1 MRLNFIHLHA
11 YGALSETTLELG
23 DGLTVVYGLNEAGK
37 STLLS
42 AFADLLCGIKRKTRM
57 DFMVA
62 RTKLRIQASATTDD
76 GSSMKVIRTSKN
88 PPNDLVDT
96 STSKPVTAEVRLAL
110 TQHLD
115 HNGLMTRFGLDHDRL
130 VAGGRELMR
139 GQGDLAEIVF
149 EARTGT
155 DVRSVVDRLE
165 KKLAG
170 LYQPHSSSTSLL
182 VRANAHREDL
192 NQTLKD
198 KLATAEAVETA
209 STSTTLAEAELER
222 RRLATARLRAQHSW
236 LNQLVESWPYWEQ
249 YRARREELEQAD
261 ARGPRLS
268 AEQWQSVAETSARLH
283 RTQEEVRHEKSAAEH
298 AELEYSQLDVNDKLL
313 TQQPAIETLA
323 RNKPGVANSRTRASQ
338 LGGLLA
344 IQRAKLTE
352 ILARLGLRDIHEP
365 MMALASIAVADDRAA
380 DLNNLANRHD
390 RISDDLLESQSAV
403 AEATSELAAAQ
414 RGARPSGISD
424 QTLTRDELLSV
435 TSVRKHRDTVWNH
448 IRRVWLDGIAVLP
461 ELGSNPTD
469 LADRYSNSV
478 NAADAAADDF
488 ANEAGSL
495 ATITERR
502 RSLER
507 AEYSQ
512 KHATQSLA
520 EWEEAWRA
528 TMHVAGLPAGIGVAG
543 WRERAELL
551 AEAAGIAEKIAT
563 MEIELTDNAA
573 TVAEWDDAAAKLATL
588 LGESIKPEYLVAWF
602 DATKSSF
609 DQSMSNQKA
618 AAVHGSSRLRA
629 LERADRLLDEIS
641 VFEGSLQAVAN
652 EYGTDHDGLGDLA
665 ERTEAYIKAAA
676 TLAEPEGQLR
686 ARHPGVTFDKL
697 IDELAGRDLQQLEVD
712 LEAAQ
717 DAMAQAEEDVSAA
730 QEEVIG
736 TRQILDELRGRTGAE
751 ALQQELSQAAA
762 HELDLIEDYATT
774 RLMHHLLT
782 QELRAYLESHR
793 NPVLERAS
801 SFLSRLTKD
810 RFTGLR
816 IDGEGTNRA
825 LIVTG
830 ADDTDYETTALS
842 EGTASQLYLALSL
855 AGVLE
860 VENERRHAG
869 LETIPIFLDDVLMA
883 FDDERA
889 ASALDLLAEIGL
901 EQQII
906 LFTHHA
912 AVREQAASL
921 SGAARV
927 VSLNGPGL
935 LG

>member
-42 AFADLLCGIKRKTRM
+42 AFADLLCGIQRKTRM

-76 GSSMKVIRTSKN
+76 GSAMKVIRTSKN
-88 PPNDLVDT
+88 PPNDLLDT
-96 STSKPVTAEVRLAL
+96 STSQPVTEEVRLAL

-115 HNGLMTRFGLDHDRL
+115 HKGLMTRFGLDHNRL
-130 VAGGRELMR
+130 VAGGRELMK

-182 VRANAHREDL
+182 VRANARREDL

-209 STSTTLAEAELER
+209 STSTTRAEAELER
-222 RRLATARLRAQHSW
+222 RRLATARLRAHHSW
-236 LNQLVESWPYWEQ
+236 LNQLLESWPYWEQ

-268 AEQWQSVAETSARLH
+268 TEQWHSVAETSARLH
-283 RTQEEVRHEKSAAEH
+283 QTQEEVNKEKSAAEH
-298 AELEYSQLDVNDKLL
+298 AEREYSQLNVNDKLL
-313 TQQPAIETLA
+313 AQQPAIETLA
-323 RNKPGVANSRTRASQ
+323 SDKPSAENSRTRASQ
-338 LGGLLA
+338 LGGMLA
-344 IQRAKLTE
+344 TQSAKLTE
-352 ILARLGLRDIHEP
+352 ILAKLGLRDVHEP
-365 MMALASIAVADDRAA
+365 TTALASIAVADDRVA
-380 DLNNLANRHD
+380 DLSDLANQHD
-390 RISDDLLESQSAV
+390 RISHDLLESQIAL
-403 AEATSELAAAQ
+403 ADATSELAAAQ
-414 RGARPSGISD
+414 SGARPSGISD
-424 QTLTRDELLSV
+424 QTLTGDELLSV
-435 TSVRKHRDTVWNH
+435 ISVRKHRDSMWNH
-448 IRRVWLDGIAVLP
+448 IRSVWLDGIAVLP

-469 LADRYSNSV
+469 LADRYSTSV
-478 NAADAAADDF
+478 NAADTVADDF
-488 ANEAGSL
+488 AKEAGSL

-502 RSLER
+502 RSLVR
-507 AEYSQ
+507 AEYSL
-512 KHATQSLA
+512 KYATQALA
-520 EWEEAWRA
+520 DWEHAWRA
-528 TMHVAGLPAGIGVAG
+528 TMQVAGLPVGIGVAG

-551 AEAAGIAEKIAT
+551 AEAAGIAEKTAT
-563 MEIELTDNAA
+563 MEIELAGNSAR
-573 TVAEWDDAAAKLATL
+573 VAEWDNAAAELAKL
-588 LGESIKPEYLVAWF
+588 LGESIKPEHLVAWF

-609 DQSMSNQKA
+609 DESMSNQKA
-618 AAVHGSSRLRA
+618 AAVHRSNRARA

-641 VFEGSLQAVAN
+641 AFEESLQAVAT
-652 EYGTDHDGLGDLA
+652 EYGTDHDGLDDLA
-665 ERTEAYIKAAA
+665 ERTETHIKAAA
-676 TLAEPEGQLR
+676 ALAEPAGQLR
-686 ARHPGVTFDKL
+686 ARHPGATFDKL

-712 LEAAQ
+712 LEAAK
-717 DAMAQAEEDVSAA
+717 DAMTQAEEDASAA
-730 QEEVIG
+730 HEEVIR

-782 QELRAYLESHR
+782 KELRAYLESHR

-801 SFLSRLTKD
+801 SFLSRLTND

-816 IDGEGTNRA
+816 VDGEGTNRS
-825 LIVTG
+825 LIITG

-860 VENERRHAG
+860 VENERRQAG

-889 ASALDLLAEIGL
+889 ASALDLLTEIGQA
-901 EQQII
+901 QQIV

-912 AVREQAASL
+912 AVKEQAASL
-921 SGAARV
+921 PAAARV
-927 VSLNGPGL
+927 VSLNSPGL